1 MAIYVLNQL
10 KNDSYCQPLYNVHVN
25 KYRKSQ
31 TTQKKIFKKN
41 PELKEKQPF
50 QFKGHKFSKAT
61 LFSCLPKNEH
71 NISSLEASAEAKKD
85 FVRFSEEMRTR

>member
-1 MAIYVLNQL
+1 MYQL
-10 KNDSYCQPLYNVHVN
+10 QTDYHNHTIFTYDNVN

-50 QFKGHKFSKAT
+50 QFKGHKISKAT
-61 LFSCLPKNEH
+61 LFLCLPK
-71 NISSLEASAEAKKD
+71 K
-85 FVRFSEEMRTR
+85 RT